1 MQRSPTYVTPVAA
14 CALVPVGIPCSC
26 FMNFAVQAQHLLEIG
41 NITESDFEAIWAAIN
56 ATVEGNTYGVV
67 YLPLLS

>member
-1 MQRSPTYVTPVAA
+1 
-14 CALVPVGIPCSC
+14 
-26 FMNFAVQAQHLLEIG
+26 MNFAVQAQHLLEIG